1 MSYDECLLAR
11 EYPWIFFY
19 SPISKSNSPVQASTR
34 PLYASTIGEFQF
46 PPGEE
51 VRTKKYLDAH
61 LDWTLYSQKEGHHV
75 MADGHIIILLLLLLQ
90 IVNIKSPLLHK
101 HQHCITHQKQTITQ
115 QERYGVHISLFAFRP
130 QKSHHQ
136 YHRIQKMHCPYHKS

>member
-75 MADGHIIILLLLLLQ
+75 MADGYIIILLLHLRPLVKAQVVHMMMHKGVPLDIFLLTDFK
-90 IVNIKSPLLHK
+90 I
-101 HQHCITHQKQTITQ
+101 
-115 QERYGVHISLFAFRP
+115 E
-130 QKSHHQ
+130 
-136 YHRIQKMHCPYHKS
+136 